1 MKAWL
6 FFWTANLL
14 IAGVSFAGITIVVAI
29 RGFHDLRELFRN
41 LLERKEEA
49 K

>member
-6 FFWTANLL
+6 FFWTASLL
-14 IAGVSFAGITIVVAI
+14 IAGVSFAGITIVVAV
-29 RGFHDLRELFRN
+29 RGFHDLRELFRH

-49 K
+49 E